1 MYISHTYKKVKK
13 SLSFLLKVIAFI
25 ILSQLIRKKNIIL
38 MNSMMSPFI
47 SKSGIFHSSVSQT
60 SLFCYTDIRWI
71 IFSERTKEKVCC
83 SPAAVSCALS
93 SVIHFQ
99 TTSLPAFPEAC
110 LHQGKPYKTPPPY
123 LIPCMLFPGA
133 LEAIA
138 KYTLSSIFQ
147 PTILPAFP
155 EVCLHQKINKQTNQK
170 PGKIPPCN
178 LLPAEFP

>member
-1 MYISHTYKKVKK
+1 
-13 SLSFLLKVIAFI
+13 
-25 ILSQLIRKKNIIL
+25 
-38 MNSMMSPFI
+38 
-47 SKSGIFHSSVSQT
+47 
-60 SLFCYTDIRWI
+60 
-71 IFSERTKEKVCC
+71 
-83 SPAAVSCALS
+83 
-93 SVIHFQ
+93 
-99 TTSLPAFPEAC
+99 
-110 LHQGKPYKTPPPY
+110 
-123 LIPCMLFPGA
+123 MLFPGA